1 MALETAPV
9 PHERRVA
16 VVGRLIERDLRL
28 LRCDVAQHAPIILLH
43 RCDRQRRLREVG
55 LRIVEG
61 DLELTGIQAIQD
73 LALVDV
79 LVLGDVDLLDDAGD
93 VGRDADRLGVDIGIV
108 RRHHLAAS
116 DVPVGAGNQCERQQ
130 RKHCPA
136 DGPPV
141 RTAAAPSRARRPES
155 RLADPAAAVVCR
167 GAQPALR
174 PLPRAANPMSRRRAY
189 HILQLSEFVRRKVLT
204 TDLNENP
211 MAIAYGVERNSGMDR
226 GDLANLTAFVAVADQ
241 RSFRAAATRLGVTP
255 SALSHSM
262 RQLEERLGV
271 RLLHRTTRSVSA
283 TDAGQRLLNQLR
295 PAIDQIAGALENLN
309 QERLRPMG
317 RLRIYATSHLVATA
331 VVVPIWDRFL
341 STYPEVHL
349 ELHVGDAPIDI
360 VAEGYDAGLGPQDR
374 AAADMI
380 AVRVTGPMKI
390 AIVGAPAYFARQR
403 TPRTPDDLAR
413 QSCIQYRLAVGGGTL
428 VWTLVRSGKMRRI
441 SVDGRVM
448 VNDADLAT
456 RAAVDG
462 LGIAYT
468 PEALAQPFLRSGQL
482 VRVLEDWSPSFE
494 GFFVYYPGTGRC
506 RQVCAPSL
514 T

>member
-1 MALETAPV
+1 
-9 PHERRVA
+9 
-16 VVGRLIERDLRL
+16 
-28 LRCDVAQHAPIILLH
+28 
-43 RCDRQRRLREVG
+43 
-55 LRIVEG
+55 
-61 DLELTGIQAIQD
+61 
-73 LALVDV
+73 
-79 LVLGDVDLLDDAGD
+79 
-93 VGRDADRLGVDIGIV
+93 
-108 RRHHLAAS
+108 
-116 DVPVGAGNQCERQQ
+116 
-130 RKHCPA
+130 
-136 DGPPV
+136 
-141 RTAAAPSRARRPES
+141 
-155 RLADPAAAVVCR
+155 
-167 GAQPALR
+167 
-174 PLPRAANPMSRRRAY
+174 
-189 HILQLSEFVRRKVLT
+189 
-204 TDLNENP
+204 
-211 MAIAYGVERNSGMDR
+211 MDR
-226 GDLANLTAFVAVADQ
+226 ADLANLTSFVAVADQ
-241 RSFRAAATRLGVTP
+241 RSFRGAASRLGVTP

-283 TDAGQRLLNQLR
+283 TDAGQRLLMQLR

-309 QERLRPMG
+309 QERLRPVG

-403 TPRTPDDLAR
+403 TPRSPYDLTR
-413 QSCIQYRLAVGGGTL
+413 QSCIQYRLAVGGTL
-428 VWTLVRSGKMRRI
+428 VWPLVRGGKERRI

-448 VNDADLAT
+448 VNDAGLAV

-462 LGIAYT
+462 LGIAFA

-482 VRVLEDWSPSFE
+482 VRVLEEWSPSFE
-494 GFFVYYPGTGRC
+494 GIFVYYPGH
-506 RQVCAPSL
+506 RQVPASL
-514 T
+514 RAFIDMLRAARGSASPGRSRKNPFAEDRTVGC